1 MQVQDLSLPTSSEPF
16 NFYSQESF
24 SRGVITLVDESKIP
38 KNALKQADNILLK
51 EDGSPSPRWG
61 TDWYGVASPNGEPI
75 DGAAYFETAAGAV
88 HVVMVA
94 GGNIYRSTD
103 NAANWSLCT
112 GATLTPGF
120 KCDTEQA
127 AGFLYIASG
136 DNALVRYDGTT
147 TLQVYTALTTPSA
160 PTVTKTGLGGTTYTQ
175 YYSISAV
182 NNVGFTVASTSGS
195 VAVDRQRP
203 SFDTSN
209 FITVAFPAVTGAV
222 RYDVFT
228 GTSATEPQVYL
239 DSISANGV
247 GTQTYIDQGNALEN
261 SNVIAPTDNT
271 TTGPTV
277 GRITYVG
284 SRLWATNDK
293 NNPYR
298 VWWTGS
304 GQYIGYFSTSYDGG
318 YIDLQKGSQFRP
330 TEVADY
336 RDGKGTPLATVWCRS
351 KDGRGVVWQISLDT
365 QTIGDFS
372 FTAPSAYKL
381 PGSRGTDA
389 PDSVVN
395 VLNDYMY
402 YNSQAIYNLGSRAQ
416 YLNLLSTDESSSN
429 IRPSVKDVSTS
440 ASKKVAA
447 YYFDSK
453 VFFSVAYNSPVNN
466 ATIVFDTEKKAW
478 LPKAYTL
485 GFEKFFQYT
494 DTNSV
499 QRLLAWKPGDNRLT
513 QTGPNIQG
521 DYGLPF
527 ETVLV
532 TGLIPVS
539 KNRFDYMWVEE
550 AEVEFSQPADTI
562 NVELIGNERSRGFGT
577 IKSKSIPFQVSAFGV
592 GWSSFAWTTT
602 PWTSTDNVP
611 LVYSESSA
619 KRYFSVQKELNN
631 YQYRI
636 TTNTLMAAYVLRT
649 LQINGTPTQS
659 GKPRFWRV

>member
-1 MQVQDLSLPTSSEPF
+1 MQVQELNLPTSSEPF

-38 KNALKQADNILLK
+38 KNALKQADNIFLK
-51 EDGSPSPRWG
+51 EDGSPAPRWG
-61 TDWYGVASPNGEPI
+61 VDWYGAETPNGMPI
-75 DGAAYFETAAGAV
+75 DGAAYYETSAGAV
-88 HVVMVA
+88 HVIVVA
-94 GGNIYRSTD
+94 GGTIYRSTNNGSTWD
-103 NAANWSLCT
+103 TCT
-112 GATLTPGF
+112 GATLTSGF

-160 PTVTKTGLGGTTYTQ
+160 PTVVKTGLTGTTYTQ

-182 NNVGFTVASTSGS
+182 NNVGFTIASANGS
-195 VAVDRQRP
+195 VTTGSLR
-203 SFDTSN
+203 SGYNTSN
-209 FITVAFPAVTGAV
+209 YNTVTFPAVTGAV
-222 RYDVFT
+222 RYDIFT
-228 GTSATEPQVYL
+228 GTSATEPLVYL
-239 DSISANGV
+239 DSISANGG
-247 GTQTYIDQGNALEN
+247 GTQTYLDQGNALEN

-284 SRLWATNDK
+284 SRLWATKDK
-293 NNPYR
+293 NNPWR

-318 YIDLQKGSQFRP
+318 YIDLQKGSQMRP

-351 KDGRGVVWQISLDT
+351 KDGRGVVWQVSLDT

-429 IRPSVKDVSTS
+429 IRPSVKAVSTA
-440 ASKKVAA
+440 ASSKVAA

-453 VFFSVAYNSPVNN
+453 VFFSVAYNSTENN
-466 ATIVFDTEKKAW
+466 ATIVYDTEKKAW
-478 LPKAYTL
+478 LPKAFTI

-494 DTNSV
+494 DTNNT
-499 QRLLAWKPGDNRLT
+499 QRLLAWKPGDKRLT
-513 QTGPNIQG
+513 QISQDIQG
-521 DYGLPF
+521 DYGEPF
-527 ETVLV
+527 VTTLV

-539 KNRFDYMWVEE
+539 KNRFDFMWVEE
-550 AEVEFSQPADTI
+550 AEFEFSQPQGVI
-562 NVELIGNERSRGFGT
+562 NVELIGNERSKGFKTVKAKEIDFVYT
-577 IKSKSIPFQVSAFGV
+577 ILGA
-592 GWSSFAWTTT
+592 GWSTFSWSTR
-602 PWTSTDNVP
+602 PWTDTSVVP
-611 LVYSESSA
+611 TVYSESSA
-619 KRYFSVQKELNN
+619 KRYFSVQKEMNS
-631 YQYRI
+631 YQFRI
-636 TTNTLMAAYVLRT
+636 TTMTKDASYVLRT

-659 GKPRFWRV
+659 GKPRPWRV